1 MLSPAEDRA
10 ADRAPDLPAMPLDGP
25 YAYKVEF
32 LGVTCGHMTLESRL
46 EIFAGRPA
54 YHIIMT
60 GRNSRFFNKI
70 YRVDG
75 RVDSWVD
82 AETMTTLEYES
93 VIVEK
98 GKRKVRRYHVD
109 SEAKVVKAEKHG
121 NVTTLPFDGE
131 PSLDPLA
138 FVVRAR
144 VLAGAP
150 GTTFGLRLLT
160 DKGPFESISQ
170 VGKLK
175 RFETFEGDRELLRI
189 QPMPVDRELSSRKE
203 KFVMWVD
210 PGPRRTLHRLEFF
223 LSFGSLVVKLTGP
236 AGDERPVHPTV
247 GVH

>member
-1 MLSPAEDRA
+1 
-10 ADRAPDLPAMPLDGP
+10 MPLDGP
-25 YAYKVEF
+25 YAYTVEF

-46 EIFAGRPA
+46 ENFAGRPA

-60 GRNSRFFNKI
+60 GRNSKFFNKI
-70 YRVDG
+70 YKVDG
-75 RVDSWVD
+75 RIDSWVD
-82 AETMTTLEYES
+82 VETLTSLMYES

-98 GKRKVRRYHVD
+98 GKRKVKRFRID

-121 NVTTLPFDGE
+121 EASTLPFDGE

-160 DKGPFESISQ
+160 EKGSFESISQ
-170 VGKLK
+170 VGELKL
-175 RFETFEGDRELLRI
+175 FETFEGDRELLRI
-189 QPMPVDRELSSRKE
+189 EPMPADRELSSRKE

-210 PGPRRTLHRLEFF
+210 PGPRRTLHRLEFD
-223 LSFGSLVVKLTGP
+223 LSFGRLVVKLIGP
-236 AGDERPVHPTV
+236 AGE
-247 GVH
+247 